1 MIMMMMMVMMIQLD
15 NKFDAA
21 KAYVDASHCFNK
33 TSRKGAYYRDL
44 NAKIYLLMIKHNL
57 VLNIGRGLVAIA

>member
-1 MIMMMMMVMMIQLD
+1 MQFYVLQLD

-21 KAYVDASHCFNK
+21 KAYVDASHCYKK

-44 NAKIYLLMIKHNL
+44 NAKIC
-57 VLNIGRGLVAIA
+57 